1 MYDCGIKASELIKSV
16 RGETDIS
23 LMIPDETFLR
33 SINTVEQFL
42 YSEILKEYIS
52 VQMDYADITDD
63 TVALGEITMPE
74 GCDSLVFDDIIKVF
88 ADEWELE
95 RSGVIGVIQFPEKMM
110 YYSDYDDNVRLS
122 VTEYPEKITFIV
134 RLRPALKSKIL
145 DGNVNIPAE
154 FVELI
159 CARMR
164 GDAYKIANEDSLAAK
179 WLNDYNNQLE
189 TFKIWAMER
198 SARFGG

>member
-16 RGETDIS
+16 RDEADVS
-23 LMIPDETFLR
+23 LGIPDETFLR

-52 VQMDYADITDD
+52 VQIDYADIADD
-63 TVALGEITMPE
+63 VVSLGDIAMPD
-74 GCDSLVFDDIIKVF
+74 GCDCAVFDDIIKVF

-110 YYSDYDDNVRLS
+110 YYSDFDDNVRLS
-122 VTEYPEKITFIV
+122 VTEYPEKITFVV
-134 RLRPALKSKIL
+134 RLRPALKSKVN
-145 DGNVNIPAE
+145 DSNVNVPAE

-164 GDAYKIANEDSLAAK
+164 GDAYKIVNEDGIAAK